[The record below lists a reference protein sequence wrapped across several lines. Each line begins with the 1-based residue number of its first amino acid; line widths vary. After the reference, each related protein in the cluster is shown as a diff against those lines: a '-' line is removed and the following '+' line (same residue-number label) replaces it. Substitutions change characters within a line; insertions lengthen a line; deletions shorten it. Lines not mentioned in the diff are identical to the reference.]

1 MENAQIFCDL
11 AYEALSREEKEL
23 ATMRGKN
30 SGARPLS
37 ICGIGEI
44 AVDYLIAKEALRDER
59 WPRVRGEVRYSTRSY
74 ADICFVDSSD
84 NPYASFELKQISLV
98 PDEERGWA
106 KTVQDEVWKHFHPML
121 DWKER
126 YNALLITTAEEC
138 SKDDIEATVLGPI
151 ASQLSNVVMASSK
164 AIQLNQLVSK
174 NKNAKN
180 WKFLRIVVWSGVYT
194 ITDQSQLLP
203 R

>member
-1 MENAQIFCDL
+1 MENARIFCDL

-37 ICGIGEI
+37 VCGIGEL
-44 AVDYLIAKEALRDER
+44 AVDYLVAKEALRDER

-98 PDEERGWA
+98 SGEEPGWKETVRG
-106 KTVQDEVWKHFHPML
+106 EVRKHFCPRL
-121 DWKER
+121 EWEKR
-126 YNALLITTAEEC
+126 YNALLITTAKEC
-138 SKDDIEATVLGPI
+138 SKDDIEATAQDAI
-151 ASQLSNVVMASSK
+151 ASQLSNVVMASSE
-164 AIQLNQLVSK
+164 AIPLNKLIST
-174 NKNAKN
+174 NRFAEH
-180 WKFLRIVVWSGVYT
+180 WKFLHIVAYT
-194 ITDQSQLLP
+194 GTYNIEG
-203 R
+203 